1 MSNNFN
7 VLPVPPSELPNSST
21 DEFVDDFVNDSTNDS
36 TNDCTYDFVDE
47 VIYHTGCKLANLI
60 FQDKFVK
67 KSSNKT
73 GTNVGAANTANIYI
87 EHYKKI
93 KNNCDAFLTLYSSAN
108 ANKPIYTK
116 KIWQELFLFHMNN
129 LAPYLK
135 LKNFLVDGLDQET
148 YLKNCMENMQRKSL
162 ELPTKLW
169 LK

>member
-1 MSNNFN
+1 MSNNLN

-36 TNDCTYDFVDE
+36 TDDFVDE

-67 KSSNKT
+67 KYSNKT
-73 GTNVGAANTANIYI
+73 GTNVGATASSNPLLDN
-87 EHYKKI
+87 YKKI
-93 KNNCDAFLTLYSSAN
+93 KKDCDEFLTLYSSIN
-108 ANKPIYTK
+108 ANNPIYTK
-116 KIWQELFLFHMNN
+116 KRWQELFLFHMNN

-135 LKNFLVDGLDQET
+135 LKNFIVDGVIQDI
-148 YLKNCMENMQRKSL
+148 YLKNYMFNMQKKSL